1 MKTPFAK
8 ASEGL
13 KSGVVYTI
21 STLFTRGLSIITVPI
36 FTRLMSTEQIGI
48 VNLYNS
54 WYLLVSVVSTLS
66 LTSGGFQLA
75 MNKYKDRRDQY
86 ESSVLTITSLMSFIF
101 LVAYILFREKL
112 DAIIG
117 LPESLMYLLIF
128 GCFVSPAQDFWMA
141 RQRYEYKYK
150 LSGSVSFITAII
162 SSLAS
167 VIIVLLMARNGFEE
181 TAIGRLVVNFT
192 VVYGVASFFW
202 IYIMAKGKT
211 FFNKEFWKF
220 SLTLSIP
227 LVGYSIAKQIL
238 DVSDRLMIDFFIGT
252 SAVGIYGTLQSV
264 SSISLVAWNAINAS
278 FIPYLFKNIDD
289 RTKNKDISSHATMLL
304 GLYSLIAIL
313 MTLFAPEI
321 VKILATDKYY
331 DSIYIMPP
339 ISAGICLTTVF
350 NMYSNVLVYY
360 KNTLAIMIPAII
372 AAAMKIILNYVFI
385 PVYGYQAAAYTT
397 LLSYIVLAIMEGI
410 AATRIYKKI
419 NPGYEMLYN
428 NRSIILMS
436 FITISISL
444 TSIFLYKI
452 TVLRYM
458 LCFIALISIVFVYI
472 KRKKCI

>member
-1 MKTPFAK
+1 MKKPLVR
-8 ASEGL
+8 ASNGL

-75 MNKYKDRRDQY
+75 MNKFEDKRDQY
-86 ESSVLTITSLMSFIF
+86 ESSVLTITSLMS
-101 LVAYILFREKL
+101 LVLLAIYTLFREKL
-112 DAIIG
+112 NTIIG
-117 LPESLMYLLIF
+117 LPDCLIYLLIF

-150 LSGSVSFITAII
+150 LSGSISFFTAII

-167 VIIVLLMARNGFEE
+167 VVIVLLMANNGFEE
-181 TAIGRLVVNFT
+181 TASGRLIVNFI

-211 FFNKEFWKF
+211 YFDREFWKF
-220 SLTLSIP
+220 SLSLSLP

-238 DVSDRLMIDFFIGT
+238 DVSDRLMIDYFIGT

-278 FIPYLFKNIDD
+278 FIPYLFKNMED
-289 RTKNKDISSHATMLL
+289 RTKIKDISSHATLL
-304 GLYSLIAIL
+304 LSLYSLIAVL

-321 VKILATDKYY
+321 VKILATDEYY
-331 DSIYIMPP
+331 ESIYIMPP

-360 KNTLAIMIPAII
+360 KHTLAIMIPAII
-372 AAAMKIILNYVFI
+372 AAVMKIILNFI
-385 PVYGYQAAAYTT
+385 FLPMYGYQAAAYTT
-397 LLSYIVLAIMEGI
+397 LLSYIALAIMEGI

-419 NPGYEMLYN
+419 NPRHKMLYN
-428 NRSIILMS
+428 NKTIVFMSIFTIL
-436 FITISISL
+436 ISL
-444 TSIFLYKI
+444 ISVFLYK
-452 TVLRYM
+452 TTMLRYM
-458 LCFIALISIVFVYI
+458 ISFIALACIIIVYTKK
-472 KRKKCI
+472 KRI